1 MGKAPDKCPM
11 CGEEVQWKLVDTT
24 KKDLVLERQPQVPYY
39 SGQQVQSEEHQEKRN
54 NVIIVGSVGLTMNI
68 KKKIIILF
76 MAMAISLTFIGCTD
90 DTEDTIRRGN
100 EAQENIDNA
109 FNEFKD
115 TQDTLFDLAE

>member
-1 MGKAPDKCPM
+1 
-11 CGEEVQWKLVDTT
+11 
-24 KKDLVLERQPQVPYY
+24 
-39 SGQQVQSEEHQEKRN
+39 
-54 NVIIVGSVGLTMNI
+54 MNI

-115 TQDTLFDLAE
+115 TQDALFDLAQ

>member
-1 MGKAPDKCPM
+1 
-11 CGEEVQWKLVDTT
+11 
-24 KKDLVLERQPQVPYY
+24 
-39 SGQQVQSEEHQEKRN
+39 
-54 NVIIVGSVGLTMNI
+54 MNI

-115 TQDTLFDLAE
+115 TQHTLFDLAQ

>member
-1 MGKAPDKCPM
+1 
-11 CGEEVQWKLVDTT
+11 
-24 KKDLVLERQPQVPYY
+24 
-39 SGQQVQSEEHQEKRN
+39 
-54 NVIIVGSVGLTMNI
+54 MNT

-90 DTEDTIRRGN
+90 DTEETIRRGN